1 MISITDQNLQ
11 LMNLYLK
18 PLFCAFFAMLS
29 QVQAVTIV
37 GDAVTY
43 KEVDGH
49 TLQLHI
55 LKPADWR
62 PSDERAAL
70 VFYHGGGWVGGGPS
84 AYNEQAEY
92 FAKRGMVCV
101 LAEYRLLG
109 KKLLPPEICIE
120 DAKSAFRWVR
130 GHAADLGINPNEIA
144 AVGASA
150 GGHLA
155 AAIALIPRFDSP
167 QDDLNVSC
175 RPDALV
181 LYNPV
186 IDNGP
191 SGYGYKR
198 MKDRYTEFSPL
209 HNVREG
215 APPTVVFIGTEDKVV
230 PEEVIL
236 EFECR
241 MNDAGVP
248 CKAFVYEGLPHS
260 VYHRRYA
267 GERGFSYCL
276 YETDHFFASLGWI
289 EGEPTVQKVGWLE
302 QSNTQ

>member
-1 MISITDQNLQ
+1 
-11 LMNLYLK
+11 MNRYLK
-18 PLFCAFFAMLS
+18 VLQCVFFAMLT
-29 QVQAVTIV
+29 QAQASNVV
-37 GDAVTY
+37 GEAMTY

-49 TLQLHI
+49 ILQLHI
-55 LKPADWR
+55 LKPANWK
-62 PSDERAAL
+62 STDERAAL

-92 FAKRGMVCV
+92 FAERGMVCV

-109 KKLLPPEICIE
+109 KMLRPPDICIE

-155 AAIALIPRFDSP
+155 ATVALISGFDSP
-167 QDDLNVSC
+167 QDDLGISC

-191 SGYGYKR
+191 TGYGYKR
-198 MKDRYTEFSPL
+198 MKERFREFSPL

-215 APPTVVFIGTEDKVV
+215 APPSVVFIGTEDKVV
-230 PEEVIL
+230 PVETII
-236 EFECR
+236 EFER
-241 MNDAGVP
+241 KMNDAGVA
-248 CKAFVYEGLPHS
+248 CTAFVFAGLPHS

-267 GERGFSYCL
+267 GERGFSLCL
-276 YETDHFFASLGWI
+276 YETDRFFSSLGWI
-289 EGEPTVQKVGWLE
+289 EGDPTVKKVGRSE
-302 QSNTQ
+302 